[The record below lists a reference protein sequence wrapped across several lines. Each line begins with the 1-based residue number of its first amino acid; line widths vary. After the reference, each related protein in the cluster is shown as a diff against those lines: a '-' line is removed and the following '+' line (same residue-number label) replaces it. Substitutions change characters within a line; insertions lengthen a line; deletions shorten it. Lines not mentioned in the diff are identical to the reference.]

1 MDHHQQVSL
10 WLTPCEHNVP
20 DGPPSAM
27 TTAEAAAA
35 SGAANVWAEGRFL
48 QQSTWVLRD
57 DRVLPRVG
65 DLVVE
70 LYRAALGDR
79 VSLLEVVLSH
89 DSRDHLES
97 APHADWVIRGTNGS
111 ATAVYLLDPLS
122 DQLLYWLDMMLGLD
136 YTWSL
141 ATPEVSIEG
150 PASIDARELEDA
162 LRNPAVCVTEH
173 DGEILQVSVRD
184 EVAAGRVLRQLDQ
197 VAREL
202 GFEVI
207 DGP

>member
-10 WLTPCEHNVP
+10 WLTPCEDNVP
-20 DGPPSAM
+20 DDPPSAM

-35 SGAANVWAEGRFL
+35 SRAANVWADGRFL
-48 QQSTWVLRD
+48 HQSTWALRD

-79 VSLLEVVLSH
+79 VSLLEVVLSN

-97 APHADWVIRGTNGS
+97 APHPDWVIHGTSGS

-122 DQLLYWLDMMLGLD
+122 DQLRYWLDMMLGLD